1 MIGVRLTREHGQEER
16 DPHHLERTHAVGPS
30 FPRCY
35 SAPVRRILL
44 ARHGQT
50 AWNAQ
55 GRLQGHTDIE
65 LDDTGRTQAKQLAD
79 SLVGAGITRVWSSD
93 LARARQT
100 ATIVASELGLPPPEV
115 DAELRERKFG
125 VFEGLTRD
133 EILAQHPEAWRAW
146 VAHTTHPPGGEPR
159 DEATV
164 RMQRALLR
172 IVADDTALVVTHG
185 GVMRLW
191 LMELLGTTVPL
202 VANATMYELHHDGTV
217 FRAKLRA

>member
-1 MIGVRLTREHGQEER
+1 M
-16 DPHHLERTHAVGPS
+16 
-30 FPRCY
+30 
-35 SAPVRRILL
+35 RRILL

-65 LDDTGRTQAKQLAD
+65 LDATGRAQAKELARSLD
-79 SLVGAGITRVWSSD
+79 SAGVTRVWSSD
-93 LARARQT
+93 LARARET
-100 ATIVASELGLPPPEV
+100 AAIVATELGLAAPQV

-133 EILAQHPEAWRAW
+133 EILVQHPEAWRAW
-146 VAHTTHPPGGEPR
+146 VAHTTHPPGGEPK
-159 DEATV
+159 DDATV

-172 IVADDTALVVTHG
+172 IVADGTTLVVTHG

-191 LMELLGTTVPL
+191 LMDLLGTTVPL
-202 VANATMYELHHDGTV
+202 VGNATTYEVEHDGRA

>member
-1 MIGVRLTREHGQEER
+1 M
-16 DPHHLERTHAVGPS
+16 
-30 FPRCY
+30 
-35 SAPVRRILL
+35 RRILL

-65 LDDTGRTQAKQLAD
+65 LDDTGRAQAKQLAQ
-79 SLVGAGITRVWSSD
+79 SLGDAGITRVWSSD
-93 LARARQT
+93 LARARET
-100 ATIVASELGLPPPEV
+100 AAIVAAELGLAAPQV

-133 EILAQHPEAWRAW
+133 EISVQHPEAWRAW
-146 VAHTTHPPGGEPR
+146 VAHTTHPPGGEPKH
-159 DEATV
+159 EATV

-172 IVADDTALVVTHG
+172 IVGDGTTLVVTHG

-202 VANATMYELHHDGTV
+202 VGNATMYELDHDGTA

>member
-1 MIGVRLTREHGQEER
+1 
-16 DPHHLERTHAVGPS
+16 
-30 FPRCY
+30 
-35 SAPVRRILL
+35 LL

-65 LDDTGRTQAKQLAD
+65 LDDTGRAQAKELAR
-79 SLVGAGITRVWSSD
+79 SLDGAGVARVWSSD
-93 LARARQT
+93 LARARET
-100 ATIVASELGLPPPEV
+100 AAIVAAELGLAAPQV

-133 EILAQHPEAWRAW
+133 EIAVQHPEAWRAW
-146 VAHTTHPPGGEPR
+146 VAHTQHPPGGEPK
-159 DEATV
+159 DDATV

-172 IVADDTALVVTHG
+172 IVADGTTLVVTHG

-191 LMELLGTTVPL
+191 LMDLLGTTVPL
-202 VANATMYELHHDGTV
+202 VGNATTYEVDHDGGA